1 MSRQDSDIREYFT
14 RMDRSFYMDKDKRL
28 ARFDQAVSIGH
39 GQTISQPSLVLA
51 MTLALDVQPE
61 SRVLEIGTGSGFQTD
76 LLASFSDSV
85 YTVERIEPLHHRA
98 KEKLTEAGF
107 TNIYFKLGDGSLG
120 WKAHSPYDRIMVT
133 AAAPKVHE
141 TFLEQLKPGGKM
153 VIPVGD
159 SLDQELRL
167 IEKDQLG
174 EVTSSFLERVMF
186 VQLIEDTV

>member
-76 LLASFSDSV
+76 LLASSSDSV

-133 AAAPKVHE
+133 AAAPKVNE
-141 TFLEQLKPGGKM
+141 TLLEQLKPGGKM